1 MSQPADANSESAS
14 LITSLRASVASQAE
28 ELETLQEKLTT
39 MKREH
44 EEELRQREEEVS
56 VPFPGRCA

>member
-44 EEELRQREEEVS
+44 EEELRQREEEVRL
-56 VPFPGRCA
+56 PFPGRCA